1 MIRLLQGDCREVLRT
16 LPDRSVQCCVTSPP
30 YFGLRDY
37 GTGEW
42 AGGDPAC
49 DHTDRAYGKGRGDGK
64 WFDGGKPRELAEG
77 RPSLGRSCPRCGA
90 QRIDSQIGLEATP
103 AEYVAEIV
111 AVFREVRRVLRDDGT
126 CWLNLGDSYSNDTKW
141 GGSTSGKHVTAM
153 HGDTGIGR
161 TKKTTGMKPKDLMGM
176 PWRVALALQ
185 DDGWYLRRDI
195 IWAKPNPMP
204 ESVTDRPTTAHEY
217 VFLLTKR
224 AKYFYDAE
232 AVREDCESGPSDL
245 RKMTEGLDRI
255 GGKHKALDDPLSK
268 ASGATAIGR
277 KRSVGDGAGR
287 NLRSVWTIATA
298 PFAQAHFATFPPKLA
313 ETCILAGTS
322 ERGACPQC
330 GAAWARVTERTTV
343 TPVDYEG
350 KYLAADKQSSGRRA
364 TANVRARRMA
374 GQGHHDN
381 PFPTPKTIGW
391 RQTCHCPP
399 ADPVPCV
406 VLDPFSGAGTVG
418 LVADRLQR
426 NAIQIELNADY
437 AAMTEQRIVRDAG
450 LFAEVAS

>member
-1 MIRLLQGDCREVLRT
+1 MSTRLIIGDCRDVLPT
-16 LPDRSVQCCVTSPP
+16 LAAGSVQCVVTSPP

-111 AVFREVRRVLRDDGT
+111 AVFREVWRVLRDDGT

-185 DDGWYLRRDI
+185 ADGWYLRRDI

-232 AVREDCESGPSDL
+232 AVREDAAPETATRYAAGYKVFG
-245 RKMTEGLDRI
+245 RGQFE
-255 GGKHKALDDPLSK
+255 
-268 ASGATAIGR
+268 ASPTD
-277 KRSVGDGAGR
+277 KREAKSIPAEKLAHIAGR
-287 NLRSVWTIATA
+287 NLRSVWTITTA
-298 PFAQAHFATFPPKLA
+298 PFAEAHFATFPPKLA

>member
-1 MIRLLQGDCREVLRT
+1 MAKLGDR
-16 LPDRSVQCCVTSPP
+16 
-30 YFGLRDY
+30 Y
-37 GTGEW
+37 
-42 AGGDPAC
+42 AGGGHKAAEP
-49 DHTDRAYGKGRGDGK
+49 
-64 WFDGGKPRELAEG
+64 KPLTAKAA
-77 RPSLGRSCPRCGA
+77 CPRCGA

-126 CWLNLGDSYSNDTKW
+126 VWLNLGDSYAN
-141 GGSTSGKHVTAM
+141 GGRSTRGSDAKNE
-153 HGDTGIGR
+153 GR
-161 TKKTTGMKPKDLMGM
+161 EMEVRPADGCKPKDLMGM
-176 PWRVALALQ
+176 PWRVAFALQ

-232 AVREDCESGPSDL
+232 AVREDAAPETATRYAAGYKVFG
-245 RKMTEGLDRI
+245 RGQFE
-255 GGKHKALDDPLSK
+255 
-268 ASGATAIGR
+268 ASPTD
-277 KRSVGDGAGR
+277 KREAKSIPAEKLAHIAGR
-287 NLRSVWTIATA
+287 NLRSVWTITTA
-298 PFAQAHFATFPPKLA
+298 PFAEAHFATFPPKLA
-313 ETCILAGTS
+313 ETCILAGTPN
-322 ERGACPQC
+322 GACPQC

-437 AAMTEQRIVRDAG
+437 AAMTEQRIVADAG

>member
-1 MIRLLQGDCREVLRT
+1 MSTRLIIGDCRDVLPT
-16 LPDRSVQCCVTSPP
+16 LAAGSVQCVVTSPP

-176 PWRVALALQ
+176 PWRVAFALQ

-204 ESVTDRPTTAHEY
+204 ESVVDRPTTAHEY

-232 AVREDCESGPSDL
+232 AVREEPTGRTGLVRFSRSADL
-245 RKMTEGLDRI
+245 N
-255 GGKHKALDDPLSK
+255 GKAHSAGYQ
-268 ASGATAIGR
+268 A
-277 KRSVGDGAGR
+277 DGTVGR
-287 NLRSVWTIATA
+287 NLRSVWTITTA

-322 ERGACPQC
+322 ERGACPHC

-391 RQTCHCPP
+391 RQTCHCPA